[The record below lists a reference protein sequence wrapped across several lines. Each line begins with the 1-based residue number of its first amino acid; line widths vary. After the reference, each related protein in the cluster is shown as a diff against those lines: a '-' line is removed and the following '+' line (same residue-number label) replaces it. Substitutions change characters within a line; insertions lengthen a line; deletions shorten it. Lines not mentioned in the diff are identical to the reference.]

1 MKTNALQNRSFSR
14 ASGILAPL
22 FSLPGVRDVGSLGS
36 PARAFVDFLA
46 DAGQT
51 YYQTLPV
58 NPIDES
64 GSPYA
69 GRSAFAGETLY
80 LDLEDFREQGLLNDR
95 DLDSAWFLPS
105 YLDPSGSSRPQTD
118 SRSERLNY
126 ADAFWRRSPLWE
138 KAFDRY
144 RRGLGGEKFRA
155 EEERFRAESAD
166 WLDSYALFVALAEKF
181 GAYDWSQWP
190 SEFKRRD
197 SAAVAKFAAENER
210 SLEKIRFLQ
219 LAFDVQWR
227 EFRAYCAER
236 GVRIFGD
243 VPIYVGKASADVWS
257 EPELFLVDSEGRT
270 IREAGVPAD
279 DYNPDGQK
287 WNSPLYDWPK
297 HKATGFRWWKRRI
310 DATLRRFDVVRL
322 DHFIGFYNF
331 YSFPGD
337 GVDPVAGEIGAPPKA
352 LVGNTE
358 RVYEEGWLP
367 GPREEFFEAIFE
379 GRAKDA
385 FVAEDLG
392 VMNQGVV
399 DLRDRFGLPGMKVL
413 QFALGGGEQEVERAG
428 DAESSD
434 GENSDPF
441 ATWTENFVAY
451 TGTHD
456 GEPIMG
462 WHDRELRE
470 NPEAFDEIERAL
482 SRFAKEG
489 DAPAPTPDLFEPARQ
504 KSSDER
510 GVSTAYRK
518 LDPRAAKLHLAAL
531 RSVAD
536 SKCKLA
542 IFPIQ
547 DVVGLSGDSRINF
560 PGVAAGAW
568 SWRLADGLLDESLKN
583 ALHPLTLE
591 ADRTAPRP

>member
-279 DYNPDGQK
+279 DYNPDGQ
-287 WNSPLYDWPK
+287 
-297 HKATGFRWWKRRI
+297 
-310 DATLRRFDVVRL
+310 
-322 DHFIGFYNF
+322 
-331 YSFPGD
+331 
-337 GVDPVAGEIGAPPKA
+337 
-352 LVGNTE
+352 
-358 RVYEEGWLP
+358 
-367 GPREEFFEAIFE
+367 
-379 GRAKDA
+379 
-385 FVAEDLG
+385 
-392 VMNQGVV
+392 
-399 DLRDRFGLPGMKVL
+399 
-413 QFALGGGEQEVERAG
+413 
-428 DAESSD
+428 
-434 GENSDPF
+434 
-441 ATWTENFVAY
+441 
-451 TGTHD
+451 
-456 GEPIMG
+456 
-462 WHDRELRE
+462 
-470 NPEAFDEIERAL
+470 
-482 SRFAKEG
+482 
-489 DAPAPTPDLFEPARQ
+489 
-504 KSSDER
+504 
-510 GVSTAYRK
+510 
-518 LDPRAAKLHLAAL
+518 
-531 RSVAD
+531 
-536 SKCKLA
+536 
-542 IFPIQ
+542 
-547 DVVGLSGDSRINF
+547 
-560 PGVAAGAW
+560 
-568 SWRLADGLLDESLKN
+568 
-583 ALHPLTLE
+583 
-591 ADRTAPRP
+591 